1 MLGDTVNKET
11 SFNTNWATHT
21 TSAYIQCFCL
31 YLNQQTAASNAWT
44 FCVCTWRTHTH
55 TTNTLSYSF
64 SHSVELPLCF
74 TGVVLHHLRETVTFT
89 QNNLDTVR
97 RTFQFIGANAVP
109 AHYLLSF
116 WCSRTFFYFVV
127 HLLLS
132 KAAYVYDYVYNS
144 NTCLSPFTKGMVNY
158 FLKKLP
164 VPKNNRAAPR
174 LVSRVQPLDMLA
186 SCLTSLTAYEG
197 NFRYLGLYC
206 RVQSIVCNLVRFW

>member
-1 MLGDTVNKET
+1 MLGDAVNKET

-97 RTFQFIGANAVP
+97 RTFQFIVQTQCLHITFWVFGVP
-109 AHYLLSF
+109 ELFFILLFICFSP
-116 WCSRTFFYFVV
+116 RQRMYMT
-127 HLLLS
+127 
-132 KAAYVYDYVYNS
+132 VY
-144 NTCLSPFTKGMVNY
+144 TIQTHAFRLSPKVWSTTFSKSFQY
-158 FLKKLP
+158 LKITALLHSSFH
-164 VPKNNRAAPR
+164 V
-174 LVSRVQPLDMLA
+174 
-186 SCLTSLTAYEG
+186 CSLST
-197 NFRYLGLYC
+197 C
-206 RVQSIVCNLVRFW
+206 

>member
-116 WCSRTFFYFVV
+116 WCSRTFFLFCCSSASLQGSVCIWLCIQFKHMPFAFHQRYGQ
-127 HLLLS
+127 LLS
-132 KAAYVYDYVYNS
+132 QKAS
-144 NTCLSPFTKGMVNY
+144 ST
-158 FLKKLP
+158 
-164 VPKNNRAAPR
+164 
-174 LVSRVQPLDMLA
+174 
-186 SCLTSLTAYEG
+186 
-197 NFRYLGLYC
+197 
-206 RVQSIVCNLVRFW
+206 

>member
-1 MLGDTVNKET
+1 M
-11 SFNTNWATHT
+11 
-21 TSAYIQCFCL
+21 
-31 YLNQQTAASNAWT
+31 
-44 FCVCTWRTHTH
+44 CTWCAHTH

-74 TGVVLHHLRETVTFT
+74 TGVVLHHLCETVTFT

-97 RTFQFIGANAVP
+97 MTFQFIGANAVP
-109 AHYLLSF
+109 AHYFWVFGVSELFILLFICFSP
-116 WCSRTFFYFVV
+116 RQHMYMT
-127 HLLLS
+127 
-132 KAAYVYDYVYNS
+132 VYTIQ
-144 NTCLSPFTKGMVNY
+144 TCLSPFTKGMVNY

-197 NFRYLGLYC
+197 NCHYLGLYC